1 MGKYMQRALEL
12 AAFGIGNV
20 APNPLVGCVIVHN
33 DKIIGE
39 GWHSKFG
46 GPHAEV
52 NAINSVKT
60 PEILHESTLYVTLEP
75 CNHFGKTPPCVDL
88 ILQHNI
94 PKVVIATLDVNPLV
108 SGKGVSRLKEN
119 GVEVELGILKDEVNF
134 QNRRFI
140 TFHEKKRPYILL
152 KWAQTEDGFMDKKR
166 EVGERGSFQI
176 SGKAAQLVVHQWRS
190 EEAGILIGKNTAL
203 NDNPKL
209 NTRFWAG
216 NNPLRIIIDSNL
228 EIPRTHNVYDNSVRT
243 LIFNRLETRT
253 LFNTQL
259 IQLDFTK
266 SVLPDILNYA
276 AYENIQSIIVEG
288 GMHIIKIFLEL
299 NFWDEARVITAPIH
313 LNEGLL
319 APTLHI
325 NPSETLQLGKDSL
338 NVYYNF

>member
-1 MGKYMQRALEL
+1 MQRALEL

-60 PEILHESTLYVTLEP
+60 PEILHDSTLYVTLEP

-88 ILQHNI
+88 ILQHKI
-94 PKVVIATLDVNPLV
+94 PKVVIATLDVNPIV
-108 SGKGVSRLKEN
+108 AGKGVLRLKEN
-119 GVEVELGILKDEVNF
+119 GVEVELGMLKDEVNF

-140 TFHEKKRPYILL
+140 TFHAKKRPYILL

-166 EVGERGSFQI
+166 EEGERGRFQI
-176 SGKAAQLVVHQWRS
+176 SGKAAQLAVHQWRS

-216 NNPLRIIIDSNL
+216 NNPVRIIIDTNL

-276 AYENIQSIIVEG
+276 AYENIQSIMVEG
-288 GMHIIKIFLEL
+288 GRQTIKTFLEL

-313 LNEGLL
+313 LNEGLI
-319 APTLHI
+319 APTLNI
-325 NPSETLQLGKDSL
+325 NSNEMQQLGKDSL
-338 NVYYNF
+338 KVYHNF